1 MGSFEQI
8 TPVKVV
14 CMVEGV
20 VNDCPNELEYL
31 SKMMKMHYDWF
42 LYYQKAHDA
51 LVEKNSSPKLKHS
64 MSTSNNRSS
73 S

>member
-1 MGSFEQI
+1 
-8 TPVKVV
+8 
-14 CMVEGV
+14 MVEGV
-20 VNDCPNELEYL
+20 VNDRPNELEYL

-51 LVEKNSSPKLKHS
+51 LVDKDNSPKLKPS
-64 MSTSNNRSS
+64 TSTSNNRSS